1 MWKINKIF
9 NELADLAGEIY
20 RQNVENSNRL
30 LSMIKYKRKGG
41 WGKKEKLKKELYHFH
56 LDFKNLEEIQRIQGL
71 SGLKI
76 KWFFIPSYSQK
87 NSQRKK

>member
-1 MWKINKIF
+1 M
-9 NELADLAGEIY
+9 
-20 RQNVENSNRL
+20 
-30 LSMIKYKRKGG
+30 KGG
-41 WGKKEKLKKELYHFH
+41 WEKKEKLKKELYHFH